1 MGALTA
7 VCSPQSILEPR
18 QEAEPL
24 GGGARPPLGELLC
37 SEQRAK
43 LRPGQDPRFRG
54 GLFRAWRCARQES
67 RGRASRY
74 RARQGE
80 GEGRRGARGGR
91 AAQTGVD
98 PLHTCREL
106 LLQRPHGPSGTR
118 CSLIPGLRPPFAS
131 VDPFS
136 PQSLQGD
143 STVVG
148 TSKLRNL
155 YERFEEELGRRQARA
170 KAARPKWEPP
180 KTKLDEDPGERS
192 SRACWP
198 QDWEVWAA
206 RNWSAI
212 TWCHR
217 EGQEVEPQWSR
228 DRAGWLSSV
237 PSPL

>member
-1 MGALTA
+1 M
-7 VCSPQSILEPR
+7 
-18 QEAEPL
+18 
-24 GGGARPPLGELLC
+24 
-37 SEQRAK
+37 
-43 LRPGQDPRFRG
+43 
-54 GLFRAWRCARQES
+54 
-67 RGRASRY
+67 
-74 RARQGE
+74 
-80 GEGRRGARGGR
+80 
-91 AAQTGVD
+91 
-98 PLHTCREL
+98 
-106 LLQRPHGPSGTR
+106 
-118 CSLIPGLRPPFAS
+118 
-131 VDPFS
+131 
-136 PQSLQGD
+136 
-143 STVVG
+143 G